1 MEDLILSSIDV
12 FSSLAV
18 LSWQGWLALGVLASI
33 LTGSAF
39 TRIAPDILFVAGLV
53 LLLVTGVLPIEGALS
68 GFSNQGMVAV
78 GALYV
83 VAAGLQQTG
92 VLSWVSRHVL
102 GMPRT
107 VDRAL
112 VRLIVPVIASSAF
125 LNNTPVVAMFLPA
138 VRDWAR
144 KLRFSPSKLMIPLS
158 YAAILGGMCT
168 LIGTSTNVVVNGLY
182 IAETGSPGLDMFTI
196 TPIGASCALAGA
208 LILAILGKWLLPDRV
223 PPVSDTDDARRY
235 TVEMLVQPACPFV
248 GRSIQ
253 EAGLR
258 HLPGLFLMEIH
269 RQDQIVPAV
278 GPQERLHAND
288 RLVFVGVVDSI
299 VDLQRFPGLIPAPN
313 QIFKLDAPRS
323 QRCLIEAVV
332 SNTCPIVGRNIR
344 EGQFR
349 KRYNAVVVAVARN
362 GERLMGKIGN
372 IVLRPGDTLAIEA
385 HPSFV
390 DRQRLS
396 SDFYLV
402 SQVPD
407 SEPLR
412 RDKAPLA
419 VLLLAGLVAATAAG
433 HVPMVVAALAAALLM
448 VVTGCC
454 SPDQARR
461 SINWQVLLVIGAA
474 LGIGRALTV
483 TGAASTIAEAILTAS
498 SGNPWLALVGVY
510 VVTMLFTE
518 VVTNSAAVG
527 LTFPIAMSLSNS
539 LQVNMTPFL
548 IAIMIAGSAS
558 FLTPIGY
565 QTNLIVYGPGGYRF
579 TDFTRMGLPIS
590 LSCFTITV
598 LLTPL
603 IYPF

>member
-1 MEDLILSSIDV
+1 V
-12 FSSLAV
+12 
-18 LSWQGWLALGVLASI
+18 G
-33 LTGSAF
+33 
-39 TRIAPDILFVAGLV
+39 GLV
-53 LLLVTGVLPIEGALS
+53 LLLVAGVLPLEAALS
-68 GFSNQGMVAV
+68 GFANQGLVAV

-83 VAAGLQQTG
+83 VATGLQQTG
-92 VLSWVSRHVL
+92 LLAWVSRHVL

-107 VDRAL
+107 LDRAM

-144 KLRFSPSKLMIPLS
+144 KLGFSPSKLMIPLS

-168 LIGTSTNVVVNGLY
+168 LIGTSTNVVLNGLY
-182 IAETGSPGLDMFTI
+182 IAETGSPGLGMFTI
-196 TPIGASCALAGA
+196 APVGLACALAGA
-208 LILAILGKWLLPDRV
+208 LILVFLGKRLLPDRV
-223 PPVSDTDDARRY
+223 PPVSEADDARRY

-278 GPQERLHAND
+278 GPQERLAAND

-332 SNTCPIVGRNIR
+332 SDSCPIVGRNIR

-362 GERLMGKIGN
+362 GERLHGKIGD
-372 IVLRPGDTLAIEA
+372 IVLRPGDTLVIEA

-402 SQVPD
+402 SQVPE

-412 RDKAPLA
+412 RNKAPLA
-419 VLLLAGLVAATAAG
+419 LLVLAGLVAATAAG
-433 HVPMVVAALAAALLM
+433 HVPMVVAALAAAMLM

-461 SINWQVLLVIGAA
+461 SINWQVLVIIGAA

-483 TGAASTIAEAILTAS
+483 TGAAHAIAEAILTAS

-510 VVTMLFTE
+510 AVTMIFTE
-518 VVTNSAAVG
+518 IITNNAAVG
-527 LTFPIAMSLSNS
+527 LSFPIAFSLANS
-539 LQVNMTPFL
+539 LHVDMTPFL

-590 LSCFTITV
+590 LACFAITV